1 LRQAALQQQLLR
13 RKNVMEKK
21 EEQFSTKIFVVK
33 TTTGQ
38 ERNVAR
44 LVAAKV
50 EMTHIPV
57 KAILVPDTL
66 KGYVFIEADGP
77 HLVEEAITGVR
88 HVRSRIPG
96 LVSFSEIERYIIRK
110 PVIEDLN
117 EDDVVEITGG
127 PFKGMRAKI
136 TRIDKSKA
144 EVTLELLE
152 ATFTLPITVHS
163 DYVKLV
169 EKAKSSGG
177 A

>member
-1 LRQAALQQQLLR
+1 
-13 RKNVMEKK
+13 MEGS
-21 EEQFSTKIFVVK
+21 ELSTKIFAVK

-50 EMTHIPV
+50 EMNKIPI
-57 KAILVPDTL
+57 KAILVPEAL
-66 KGYVFIEADGP
+66 RGYVFVEAEGP
-77 HLVEEAITGVR
+77 HLVEDAISGIR

-96 LVSFSEIERYIIRK
+96 IVSFAEIERYVIRK
-110 PVIEDLN
+110 PIIEELH
-117 EDDVVEITGG
+117 EDDIVEVTGG

-136 TRIDKSKA
+136 TRIDKAKA

-169 EKAKSSGG
+169 EKAKQESGE

>member
-1 LRQAALQQQLLR
+1 MGENEDQYSA
-13 RKNVMEKK
+13 
-21 EEQFSTKIFVVK
+21 KIFVVK

-38 ERNVAR
+38 ERNVSR
-44 LVAAKV
+44 LITTKIKISK
-50 EMTHIPV
+50 IPI
-57 KAILVPDTL
+57 KALLVPDTL

-77 HLVEEAITGVR
+77 HLIEEAIAGVR

-110 PVIEDLN
+110 PVLENLF

-136 TRIDKSKA
+136 TRIDKSKG

-169 EKAKSSGG
+169 QKAKK
-177 A
+177 

>member
-1 LRQAALQQQLLR
+1 MGQQPELLR
-13 RKNVMEKK
+13 RKKLMEKK
-21 EEQFSTKIFVVK
+21 EEEQFSAKIFVVK

-44 LVAAKV
+44 LITAKV
-50 EMTHIPV
+50 EMGHIPV
-57 KAILVPDTL
+57 KAILVPEML
-66 KGYVFIEADGP
+66 KGYVFIEAEGP
-77 HLVEEAITGVR
+77 HIVEAAIAGVR

-96 LVSFSEIERYIIRK
+96 LVSFAEIERYIIRK

-136 TRIDKSKA
+136 TRIDKGKD

-169 EKAKSSGG
+169 QKAKK
-177 A
+177 

>member
-1 LRQAALQQQLLR
+1 
-13 RKNVMEKK
+13 MEKK
-21 EEQFSTKIFVVK
+21 EEQVAPKIFAIK

-44 LVAAKV
+44 LIAAKV
-50 EMTHIPV
+50 EMTHVPI
-57 KAILVPDTL
+57 KAILVPDVL

-77 HLVEEAITGVR
+77 HLVEEAIAGVR

-96 LVSFSEIERYIIRK
+96 LVSFSEIERYIVRK
-110 PVIEDLN
+110 PVLVDLN

-136 TRIDKSKA
+136 TRLDKSKG

-169 EKAKSSGG
+169 EKAKTKSGEG
-177 A
+177 

>member
-1 LRQAALQQQLLR
+1 
-13 RKNVMEKK
+13 MEND
-21 EEQFSTKIFVVK
+21 EEQYSAKIFVVK

-44 LVAAKV
+44 LITTKV
-50 EMTHIPV
+50 KISKIPI
-57 KAILVPDTL
+57 KALLVPDTL
-66 KGYVFIEADGP
+66 RGYVFIEADGP
-77 HLVEEAITGVR
+77 HLIEEVIAGVR

-96 LVSFSEIERYIIRK
+96 LVSFSEIERYLIRK
-110 PVIEDLN
+110 PVLENLF

-136 TRIDKSKA
+136 TRIDKSKG

-169 EKAKSSGG
+169 QKSKNKPRET
-177 A
+177 

>member
-1 LRQAALQQQLLR
+1 MGENEDQYSA
-13 RKNVMEKK
+13 
-21 EEQFSTKIFVVK
+21 KIFVVK

-38 ERNVAR
+38 ERNVSR
-44 LVAAKV
+44 LITTKIKISK
-50 EMTHIPV
+50 IPI
-57 KAILVPDTL
+57 KALLVPDTL

-77 HLVEEAITGVR
+77 HLIEEAIAGVR

-96 LVSFSEIERYIIRK
+96 LVSFSEIERYLIRK
-110 PVIEDLN
+110 PVLENLF

-136 TRIDKSKA
+136 TRIDKSKG

-169 EKAKSSGG
+169 QKAKK
-177 A
+177 

>member
-1 LRQAALQQQLLR
+1 MT
-13 RKNVMEKK
+13 KD
-21 EEQFSTKIFVVK
+21 EEQQTSDVKIFAVK

-44 LVAAKV
+44 LISTKV
-50 EMTHIPV
+50 EMAHIPL
-57 KAILVPDTL
+57 KSLLVPDTL

-77 HLVEEAITGVR
+77 HLVEEAISGVR
-88 HVRSRIPG
+88 HVRERIPG
-96 LVSFSEIERYIIRK
+96 LISFNEIERYIVRK
-110 PVIEDLN
+110 PVMEDLN

-136 TRIDKSKA
+136 TRLDKSKG

-169 EKAKSSGG
+169 EKGKA
-177 A
+177 

>member
-1 LRQAALQQQLLR
+1 
-13 RKNVMEKK
+13 MEND
-21 EEQFSTKIFVVK
+21 EEQYSAKIFVVK

-44 LVAAKV
+44 LMTTKV
-50 EMTHIPV
+50 KISKIPI
-57 KAILVPDTL
+57 KTLLVPDTL

-77 HLVEEAITGVR
+77 HLIEEAIAGVR

-96 LVSFSEIERYIIRK
+96 LVSFSEIERYLIRK
-110 PVIEDLN
+110 PVLENLF

-136 TRIDKSKA
+136 TRIDKSKG

-169 EKAKSSGG
+169 QKSKNKPRET
-177 A
+177 

>member
-1 LRQAALQQQLLR
+1 
-13 RKNVMEKK
+13 MENNE
-21 EEQFSTKIFVVK
+21 EEQFSAKIFVVK

-44 LVAAKV
+44 VVAAKV
-50 EMTHIPV
+50 EMSHIPV
-57 KAILVPDTL
+57 KAMLVPEML

-77 HLVEEAITGVR
+77 HFVEDAISGVR

-117 EDDVVEITGG
+117 DDDVVEITGG

-136 TRIDKSKA
+136 TRIDKSKG

-169 EKAKSSGG
+169 QKAKKSGE

>member
-1 LRQAALQQQLLR
+1 METTPEPAA
-13 RKNVMEKK
+13 KV
-21 EEQFSTKIFVVK
+21 FAIK

-38 ERNVAR
+38 EKNVAR

-50 EMTHIPV
+50 EMTKIPV
-57 KAILVPDTL
+57 KAILVPEAL
-66 KGYVFIEADGP
+66 RGYVFIEAEGP
-77 HLVEEAITGVR
+77 HFVEEAIAGVK

-96 LVSFSEIERYIIRK
+96 IVSFSEIERYVVRK
-110 PVIEDLN
+110 PIIEELHENDI
-117 EDDVVEITGG
+117 VEVTGG

-152 ATFTLPITVHS
+152 ATFTLPITVNS

-169 EKAKSSGG
+169 EKSREEKTGEE
-177 A
+177 

>member
-1 LRQAALQQQLLR
+1 M
-13 RKNVMEKK
+13 VDKK
-21 EEQFSTKIFVVK
+21 EELSQVKIFAIK

-44 LVAAKV
+44 LIATKV
-50 EMTHIPV
+50 EMTHIPI
-57 KAILVPDTL
+57 KALLVPDTL

-77 HLVEEAITGVR
+77 HLIEEAISGVR

-96 LVSFSEIERYIIRK
+96 LISFNEIERYIVRK
-110 PVIEDLN
+110 PVMEDLT
-117 EDDVVEITGG
+117 EEDVVEITGG

-136 TRIDKSKA
+136 TRLVKSKG

-169 EKAKSSGG
+169 EKGKA
-177 A
+177 

>member
-1 LRQAALQQQLLR
+1 
-13 RKNVMEKK
+13 MEKK
-21 EEQFSTKIFVVK
+21 EEEPFSANIFVVK

-44 LVAAKV
+44 LVSAKV
-50 EMTHIPV
+50 EMAHIPV
-57 KAILVPDTL
+57 KSILVPDTL

-77 HLVEEAITGVR
+77 HFVEEAIAGVR

-110 PVIEDLN
+110 PVLEDLD
-117 EDDVVEITGG
+117 EEDVVEITGG

-136 TRIDKSKA
+136 TRIDESKD

-169 EKAKSSGG
+169 EKAKTKTGE

>member
-1 LRQAALQQQLLR
+1 
-13 RKNVMEKK
+13 MEKK
-21 EEQFSTKIFVVK
+21 EAEFSTKIFVVK

-44 LVAAKV
+44 LVAAKI
-50 EMTHIPV
+50 EMTHIPI

-77 HLVEEAITGVR
+77 HLVEEAISGVR

-96 LVSFSEIERYIIRK
+96 LVSFAEIERYIIRK
-110 PVIEDLN
+110 PVIEDLSD
-117 EDDVVEITGG
+117 EDVVEITGG

-136 TRIDKSKA
+136 TRIDKSKG

-169 EKAKSSGG
+169 EKAKSTGE

>member
-1 LRQAALQQQLLR
+1 MA
-13 RKNVMEKK
+13 NK
-21 EEQFSTKIFVVK
+21 EEEFPAKIFVVK

-50 EMTHIPV
+50 EMSKIPV
-57 KAILVPDTL
+57 KAILVPEML
-66 KGYVFIEADGP
+66 KGYVFIEAEGP
-77 HLVEEAITGVR
+77 HYVEAAISGVR

-96 LVSFSEIERYIIRK
+96 LVSFDEIERYIIRK
-110 PVIEDLN
+110 PVIEDLDD
-117 EDDVVEITGG
+117 DDVVEITGG

-136 TRIDKSKA
+136 TRIDKSKG

-169 EKAKSSGG
+169 QKAKK
-177 A
+177 

>member
-1 LRQAALQQQLLR
+1 
-13 RKNVMEKK
+13 MDKK
-21 EEQFSTKIFVVK
+21 EDQFQNKIFAVK

-44 LVAAKV
+44 LLAAKI
-50 EMTHIPV
+50 EMEKIPI
-57 KAILVPDTL
+57 KSILVPDTL

-77 HLVEEAITGVR
+77 HLIEEAIAGVR

-96 LVSFSEIERYIIRK
+96 LVSFSEVERYIIRK
-110 PVIEDLN
+110 PVIEDLV

-169 EKAKSSGG
+169 EKGKRSEQ
-177 A
+177 

>member
-1 LRQAALQQQLLR
+1 
-13 RKNVMEKK
+13 MEDK
-21 EEQFSTKIFVVK
+21 EEPFSTKIFVVK

-50 EMTHIPV
+50 EMSHIPV

-77 HLVEEAITGVR
+77 HFVEEAIAGVR

-96 LVSFSEIERYIIRK
+96 LVSFAEIERYIIRK

-169 EKAKSSGG
+169 EKSKRSGE
-177 A
+177 